1 MAGCSCKHLRLPKT
15 HRRDDFLSMKNS
27 KDPLGQDT
35 LLAEASRW
43 FAALDAGTARADEFE
58 AWRSSNPAHA
68 VAYARVVGHWESI
81 RSRPDA
87 EGAPAVEVAP
97 VRVNRRQWLRVA
109 AIGLPVAVLGSGL
122 LAERAYA
129 WDSAETGVGETRR
142 VALPDGSIAYL
153 NTDSA
158 ISWRF
163 RGGERL
169 LRLDRGEVALDIR
182 AGKGATLHANGA
194 TLPLAQGLFDARLNE
209 RRAELTLVDGAARS
223 LSKAGSG
230 LVLQP
235 NATIVMATDKAP
247 LLEMRSAEEV
257 ASQMAW
263 RAGEIVFLDQSV
275 ADAASEFNR
284 YLTRKIRVT
293 NGELARAKIGG
304 RFDLDRP
311 DQFLK
316 AVSLTL
322 DARVIN
328 KADGFELTR

>member
-1 MAGCSCKHLRLPKT
+1 MT
-15 HRRDDFLSMKNS
+15 NS

-43 FAALDAGTARADEFE
+43 FAALDAGTARAEDFE
-58 AWRSSNPAHA
+58 AWRRSNPAHA

-81 RSRPDA
+81 RAAPGVEA
-87 EGAPAVEVAP
+87 EPEVAAAP
-97 VRVNRRQWLRVA
+97 VQMNRRQWLRVA
-109 AIGLPVAVLGSGL
+109 AIGLPVAVLGSTL

-129 WDSAETGVGETRR
+129 WESAETGVGETRR

-163 RGGERL
+163 GTNERR

-182 AGKGATLHANGA
+182 HGKGAVLHANGA
-194 TLPLAQGLFDARLNE
+194 SLPLAQGLFDARVSAQ
-209 RRAELTLVDGAARS
+209 RAELTLIDGAALR
-223 LSKAGSG
+223 LPETGSG
-230 LVLQP
+230 LVLRP
-235 NATIVMATDKAP
+235 NQTIVMAENRMP
-247 LLEMRSAEEV
+247 RLEAHSSEEV

-275 ADAASEFNR
+275 ADAAKEFNR
-284 YLTRKIRVT
+284 YLTRKITVT
-293 NGELARAKIGG
+293 NGELAQAKIGG

-322 DARVIN
+322 DARVVTR
-328 KADGFELTR
+328 ADGFELTR